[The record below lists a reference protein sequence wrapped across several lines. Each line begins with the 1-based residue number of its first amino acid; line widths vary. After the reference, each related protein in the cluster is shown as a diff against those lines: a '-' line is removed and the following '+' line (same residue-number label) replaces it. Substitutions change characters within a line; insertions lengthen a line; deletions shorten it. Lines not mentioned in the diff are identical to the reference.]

1 MADVD
6 EMGRVCLFLATED
19 SSFITGQGLHVD
31 GGASLD
37 Y

>member
-1 MADVD
+1 MADIA
-6 EMGRVCLFLATED
+6 EIGRVGLFLATD
-19 SSFITGQGLHVD
+19 ASSFITGQGLEVD

>member
-1 MADVD
+1 
-6 EMGRVCLFLATED
+6 MGRVCLFLATD
-19 SSFITGQGLHVD
+19 ASSFITGQGLEVD